1 MPDTL
6 RAFLLPFASYFRK
19 KGWTVDA
26 AAAGIY
32 RYEEC
37 INVFDK
43 VWEVPWTRNFLD
55 LNNLFSASRVI
66 REIVKQGNYDIVHV
80 HTPIAAFITRWA
92 LRKER
97 KRNLKVIYTAHG
109 FHFVKGGPRFKNF
122 FFIVLEKLAGRWT
135 DYLVVI
141 NKDDHESALKYRLIS
156 NTNLLYIPG
165 IGIDSGYYNP
175 DKVSEGD
182 IEKVRNEIGL
192 VNDDKYFLVVG
203 EFNKNKCQSESV
215 LALSKLNNPQIH
227 IVFAGEGSTM
237 SSVQEMA
244 KDLGI
249 ADRIHLLGY
258 RKDIP
263 RLLKGSLALLLTSR
277 REGLPRC
284 ILEAMSLE
292 VPVIATNI
300 RGSKELLAD
309 GAGIL
314 YQPGNIEALKKAMNY
329 IIHNPEESALMGSI
343 GRKQVLEKYELS
355 KIIQLHECIYEE
367 ALREKRTLIN

>member
-329 IIHNPEESALMGSI
+329 IINNPEESALMGSI

>member
-1 MPDTL
+1 VPDTL

-329 IIHNPEESALMGSI
+329 IINNPEESALMGSI